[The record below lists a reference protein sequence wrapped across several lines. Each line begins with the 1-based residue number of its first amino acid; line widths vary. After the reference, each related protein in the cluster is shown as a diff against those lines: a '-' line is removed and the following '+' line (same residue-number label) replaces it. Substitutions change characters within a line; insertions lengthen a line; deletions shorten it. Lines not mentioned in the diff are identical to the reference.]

1 MGTGAACVV
10 YALFHK
16 IKPLARR
23 RRTRPA
29 ATHGRSPPTGCAPP
43 PRPPPPHTHSR
54 PGAAPAHRGDSPCV
68 AAARVRRRA
77 RGLILWNRAYTTQAA
92 PVPIV

>member
-23 RRTRPA
+23 RGTRAA
-29 ATHGRSPPTGCAPP
+29 ATLGLSAPRAAP
-43 PRPPPPHTHSR
+43 PRPPTPNLCFHA
-54 PGAAPAHRGDSPCV
+54 GAP
-68 AAARVRRRA
+68 
-77 RGLILWNRAYTTQAA
+77 
-92 PVPIV
+92 

>member
-29 ATHGRSPPTGCAPP
+29 STHGLSPLRAVPPLPAPNLCFHA
-43 PRPPPPHTHSR
+43 R
-54 PGAAPAHRGDSPCV
+54 AP
-68 AAARVRRRA
+68 
-77 RGLILWNRAYTTQAA
+77 
-92 PVPIV
+92 

>member
-29 ATHGRSPPTGCAPP
+29 PTHGLSPQ
-43 PRPPPPHTHSR
+43 PRPPAPNLCFHA
-54 PGAAPAHRGDSPCV
+54 GAP
-68 AAARVRRRA
+68 
-77 RGLILWNRAYTTQAA
+77 
-92 PVPIV
+92 

>member
-23 RRTRPA
+23 RRTRA
-29 ATHGRSPPTGCAPP
+29 AAAHGLSPPPLCPPSAPP
-43 PRPPPPHTHSR
+43 NLCFHAR
-54 PGAAPAHRGDSPCV
+54 AP
-68 AAARVRRRA
+68 
-77 RGLILWNRAYTTQAA
+77 
-92 PVPIV
+92 

>member
-23 RRTRPA
+23 RTRA
-29 ATHGRSPPTGCAPP
+29 LATHGRSPYGLCPARAAPP
-43 PRPPPPHTHSR
+43 APAAPNLCFHA
-54 PGAAPAHRGDSPCV
+54 GAA
-68 AAARVRRRA
+68 
-77 RGLILWNRAYTTQAA
+77 
-92 PVPIV
+92 